1 MEVGLEVMSR
11 RALIVVDV
19 QKDFVDGSLGTARGA
34 DVAAA
39 ISSFFSSDANRYAHI
54 VGTLDWHIDP
64 AGHFADEGEEPDYSE
79 TWPVHCVAGSEGA
92 EPFSALDLEPIEA
105 WFRKG
110 EYSAAYSGFEGSLV
124 PATSTLA
131 GMIGGVAGR
140 ALEGAGQGRGLTLRN
155 KTVGLEQWLKDREIT
170 HVDVV
175 GIATDFCVRATA
187 LDAQKAGFHTTV
199 IESLCAPVSEG
210 SAAEALDELR
220 AAGVLVG

>member
-1 MEVGLEVMSR
+1 MSR

-19 QKDFVDGSLGTARGA
+19 QNDFVDGSLGTARGA

-39 ISSFFSSDANRYAHI
+39 ISSFFDTDATRYDHI

-64 AGHFADEGEEPDYSE
+64 AGHFAAVGEEPDYSE
-79 TWPVHCVAGSEGA
+79 TWPVHCVAGSDGA
-92 EPFSALDLEPIEA
+92 KPFKALNTRPIEA

-124 PATSTLA
+124 PAASTLGA
-131 GMIGGVAGR
+131 LVGGVPGA
-140 ALEGAGQGRGLTLRN
+140 ALSNSGQGRGLALR
-155 KTVGLEQWLKDREIT
+155 KRTQSLEEWLKDREIT

-187 LDAQKAGFHTTV
+187 LDAQRAGFHTTV
-199 IESLCAPVSEG
+199 IEKLCAPVSEEG
-210 SAAEALDELR
+210 ASEAFEELR
-220 AAGVLVG
+220 AAGVLIG

>member
-1 MEVGLEVMSR
+1 MSH

-39 ISSFFSSDANRYAHI
+39 ISSFFDTDATKYDHI

-64 AGHFADEGEEPDYSE
+64 AGHFAEEGEEPDFSE

-92 EPFSALDLEPIEA
+92 KPFEALDTEPIEA

-110 EYSAAYSGFEGSLV
+110 EYTAAYSGFEGFLA
-124 PATSTLA
+124 PATSTLGA
-131 GMIGGVAGR
+131 MMGGVAGE
-140 ALEGAGQGRGLTLRN
+140 ALSGSGQGRGLTLRR
-155 KTVGLEQWLKDREIT
+155 KTQSLEQWLKDRNIT

-199 IESLCAPVSEG
+199 IEKLCAPVSEDG
-210 SAAEALDELR
+210 AAEAFDELR
-220 AAGVLVG
+220 AAGVLVA